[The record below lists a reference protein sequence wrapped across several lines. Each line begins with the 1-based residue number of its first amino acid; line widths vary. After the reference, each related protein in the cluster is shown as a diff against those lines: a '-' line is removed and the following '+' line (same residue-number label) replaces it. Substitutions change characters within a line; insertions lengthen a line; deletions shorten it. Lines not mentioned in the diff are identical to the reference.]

1 MHDLRHVP
9 PPVSVCRHPARNK
22 AMWWIP
28 PHSRKFNPL
37 IIPLSVSPP
46 SPPIFFSFI
55 FFNSSVGSVG
65 SHAGKRQKV
74 SMWWSLEA
82 ALLTVGVACRH
93 ISAALVLIGIWT
105 WPWVGVSST
114 PPGSVSLPPA
124 GANSSL
130 RSRTWADLTK
140 NRRAVILFHRQIKCE
155 RQKGVR
161 RRLCATSRAFCFPSS
176 VTCIYLYLH
185 SSPRQVIDRGHILT
199 FPWRQ

>member
-1 MHDLRHVP
+1 MTYDTSRHRSAFAVTLLETKP
-9 PPVSVCRHPARNK
+9 CDELLQAAENLTLSSSC
-22 AMWWIP
+22 
-28 PHSRKFNPL
+28 
-37 IIPLSVSPP
+37 SVSHHPP
-46 SPPIFFSFI
+46 LLFLYF

-65 SHAGKRQKV
+65 SHAGRRQKV

-140 NRRAVILFHRQIKCE
+140 NRGAVILFHRQIKCE
-155 RQKGVR
+155 RQKGGR
-161 RRLCATSRAFCFPSS
+161 RRLCARQHPPVAPFASPLRSHAF
-176 VTCIYLYLH
+176 IYIYIY
-185 SSPRQVIDRGHILT
+185 PFVK
-199 FPWRQ
+199 W